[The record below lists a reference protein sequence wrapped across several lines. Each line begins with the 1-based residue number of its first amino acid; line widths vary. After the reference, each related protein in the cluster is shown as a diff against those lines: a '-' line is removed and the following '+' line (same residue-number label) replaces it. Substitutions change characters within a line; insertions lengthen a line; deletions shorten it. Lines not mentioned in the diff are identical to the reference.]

1 MWKEIRE
8 TTMWLSLVTGFV
20 IMMRVAFLDIPD
32 KQNAMDLGFR
42 VVRMGAAFAIFP
54 LDAI

>member
-20 IMMRVAFLDIPD
+20 IMMLVAFMDIPD

-42 VVRMGAAFAIFP
+42 VFRMGAAFAIFP